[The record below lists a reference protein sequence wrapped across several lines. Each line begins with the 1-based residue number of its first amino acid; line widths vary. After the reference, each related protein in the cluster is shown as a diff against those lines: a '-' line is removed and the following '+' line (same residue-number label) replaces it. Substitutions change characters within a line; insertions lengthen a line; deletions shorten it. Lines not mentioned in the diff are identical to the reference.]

1 MDFNCNLKF
10 EKSAKTFIGYFGHR
24 VRNRFLNA
32 KRGLLEIYRAI
43 QVYSWSNQPF
53 ISGDVQLSNNDQNL
67 KLTVSGFCGFT
78 NFGGENFDGKLG
90 RETLKETFLPL
101 AFLMNFED
109 NGEQK
114 PSKTPRKDSFN
125 TFVN

>member
-1 MDFNCNLKF
+1 MIK
-10 EKSAKTFIGYFGHR
+10 
-24 VRNRFLNA
+24 RNQLPTVEYPEVLT
-32 KRGLLEIYRAI
+32 KILIWILPYIP
-43 QVYSWSNQPF
+43 VYSGPNQPF
-53 ISGDVQLSNNDQNL
+53 ISGDVQLSNNDQSL

-109 NGEQK
+109 NDGQK
-114 PSKTPRKDSFN
+114 PSKTPRKDSFK